1 MRERRHRMKMNHKL
15 KTLCEIT
22 YIVPRVISTP
32 FEVNARIS
40 LNFPLQRPTLFGD
53 RNFELKL
60 MMSNCKVMG
69 N

>member
-1 MRERRHRMKMNHKL
+1 MKMNHKL

-22 YIVPRVISTP
+22 YIVPEVISTP
-32 FEVNARIS
+32 FEVIENLAQ
-40 LNFPLQRPTLFGD
+40 FPPPNPTLFGD

-60 MMSNCKVMG
+60 MMSNCKVMV